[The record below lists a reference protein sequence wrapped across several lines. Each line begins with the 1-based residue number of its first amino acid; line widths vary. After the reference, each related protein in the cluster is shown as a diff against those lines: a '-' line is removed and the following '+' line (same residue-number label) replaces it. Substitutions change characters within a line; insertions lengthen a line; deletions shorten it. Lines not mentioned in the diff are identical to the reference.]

1 MSRHS
6 DGGGRAGGAR
16 QWLNDHSGVV
26 TIVAMVVLIGA
37 VLFMIKWD
45 DGPEPPTPGQQKG
58 YFYDTV
64 TEKIFVDTRDNI
76 PPLLNE
82 AGHECVRAVMFT
94 CGSCAESE
102 RWPGFY
108 EKHTDEYK
116 QQLEEIRKKTDGPY
130 IPMGSMEPGQPGML
144 ISIDGQTWVT
154 PMDPSVRDR
163 YKEMAAKCSD
173 GKYRPCNPGDEDK
186 GK

>member
-116 QQLEEIRKKTDGPY
+116 QQLEAYRVMPEEDLFEIEKVKIT
-130 IPMGSMEPGQPGML
+130 IPEADMPGRPMKRVLCEGCG
-144 ISIDGQTWVT
+144 DWVQ
-154 PMDPSVRDR
+154 DCREVEQNGKILCKSCAYGR
-163 YKEMAAKCSD
+163 YYEVI
-173 GKYRPCNPGDEDK
+173 
-186 GK
+186 